1 MPTPMIDRFARG
13 RAAGR
18 LGSAPGWLWG
28 AAGAACCL
36 SLARLE
42 PNLVEEGLVVH
53 VAQRLVRGEH
63 LYRDVV
69 FFTGPL
75 PFELLGALFRAF
87 GEQLAVGRAAQAVA
101 QGAAAGATWALA
113 RRAAVG
119 PLAHLAAALVAA
131 APALLFPL
139 FSIFYYTPLAFAL
152 GTLAAWC
159 ALRAADSNRFAAS
172 AGVLVAAVALCKQTL
187 GVALAAGLFAC
198 VVAQAPRAARRSRA
212 ASMALAAAAVAL
224 ATLGYYG
231 ARGDLADLVRC
242 LVGVPLSLGEH
253 YRSPFMNL
261 WPPGRL
267 APELAASKALYLPN
281 LWLLR
286 HGVFGY
292 PGFGIVL
299 ATQLLY
305 ALPIVA
311 LLGTALAR
319 LAGPLPP
326 ALWCN
331 AALLFA
337 VSTNLVPRTD
347 WGHLV
352 YALPSAGVQVVLLA
366 GFGLRAGARPVRGAL
381 AVVAAVGTLGLG
393 AAAVE
398 IARWLHAESGQPT
411 WGPRIPLRP
420 VSPVYRLASVPRV
433 IHFLRQRIEPREPIF
448 VARAEPLL
456 YFATDASNPTPYGG
470 VLPVLNAEQEE
481 RILAAL
487 PRVRY
492 VVMSDVDQPSWT
504 YYADELPR
512 VQEHLERHYA
522 IPPYFPLDDASWL
535 VVLERGS
542 DRGPTAIDLIAERPR
557 ARAFV
562 RDAPGEERDEPLPPP
577 RLAAHQNRRPLAMR
591 LGRFGGGL
599 DYEIEVPAA
608 ARFEAGVGFRGMA
621 SLDDLHE
628 HPRRSRMRVLVRRPG
643 ADFEELG
650 TVRVDDSRKAGRRW
664 TPLEAD
670 LAPWAGERVTLRL
683 ELVPEVPLDARADLV
698 WWGSPRIALPPEVAA
713 SRPGRGAPASAPDY
727 ASGAAEE
734 ERE

>member
-1 MPTPMIDRFARG
+1 MPTQMSDRVERRRTSRALGFA
-13 RAAGR
+13 AAWVW
-18 LGSAPGWLWG
+18 AATG
-28 AAGAACCL
+28 AAACL
-36 SLARLE
+36 SVAWLE
-42 PNLVEEGLVVH
+42 PNMVEEGLVVH
-53 VAQRLVRGEH
+53 VAQRLVRGDH

-87 GEQLAVGRAAQAVA
+87 GEELWVGRIAQAVA
-101 QGAAAGATWALA
+101 QGAATAATWALA
-113 RRAAVG
+113 RRAAAG
-119 PLAHLAAALVAA
+119 PLAHVAAALVAA
-131 APALLFPL
+131 APVLLFPL

-159 ALRAADSNRFAAS
+159 AARAPDSTRFAAG
-172 AGVLVAAVALCKQTL
+172 AGALVAAVALCKQTL

-198 VVAQAPRAARRSRA
+198 IVTHAPRAARRGRA
-212 ASMALAAAAVAL
+212 ASMTLAAATMAL

-242 LVGVPLSLGEH
+242 LVGVPLALGDH

-261 WPPGRL
+261 WPPGHL
-267 APELAASKALYLPN
+267 APELVASKALYLPN

-286 HGVFGY
+286 HGVFGH

-305 ALPIVA
+305 ALPILA
-311 LLGTALAR
+311 LLGTGLAR

-326 ALWCN
+326 AVWCN
-331 AALLFA
+331 AALLLA

-366 GFGLRAGARPVRGAL
+366 GSGLRQRAGSGRGAL
-381 AVVAAVGTLGLG
+381 AAVAAVGTLGLG
-393 AAAVE
+393 AVAVE
-398 IARWLHAESGQPT
+398 IVRWLHLESGQPT

-433 IHFLRQRIEPREPIF
+433 IHFLRQRIEPGEPIF

-456 YFATDASNPTPYGG
+456 YFATDATNPTPYGG

-504 YYADELPR
+504 YYADELPA

-535 VVLERGS
+535 VVLERGV

-562 RDAPGEERDEPLPPP
+562 RDAPGEERDEPSPPP

-591 LGRFGGGL
+591 LGRFGGGI

-628 HPRRSRMRVLVRRPG
+628 HPRRSRMRVLVRRAG
-643 ADFEELG
+643 ADFEELV

-664 TPLEAD
+664 TSAEAD
-670 LAPWAGERVTLRL
+670 LAAWAGERVTLRL
-683 ELVPEVPLDARADLV
+683 ELVPEVALDPRADLV
-698 WWGSPRIALPPEVAA
+698 WWGSPRIALPPEVGA
-713 SRPGRGAPASAPDY
+713 SQPTRGAAAPAPDY
-727 ASGAAEE
+727 ATGEGEE
-734 ERE
+734 VLE

>member
-1 MPTPMIDRFARG
+1 MPTKMSERVERG
-13 RAAGR
+13 TAPRAPRSTVA
-18 LGSAPGWLWG
+18 WLWG
-28 AAGAACCL
+28 AAGAAACL
-36 SLARLE
+36 SVAWLE

-53 VAQRLVRGEH
+53 VAQRLVRGDH

-87 GEQLAVGRAAQAVA
+87 GEEIAVGRAAQAVA
-101 QGAAAGATWALA
+101 QGAATAATWALA
-113 RRAAVG
+113 RRAAAG
-119 PLAHLAAALVAA
+119 PLAHLAAAVVAA

-152 GTLAAWC
+152 GTLGAWSAA
-159 ALRAADSNRFAAS
+159 RAPDSSRFAAG

-187 GVALAAGLFAC
+187 GVTLAAGLFAC
-198 VVAQAPRAARRSRA
+198 VVAQSPSGARRSRA
-212 ASMALAAAAVAL
+212 ASMLIAAGAVTL

-231 ARGDLADLVRC
+231 ARGDLPDLVRC
-242 LVGVPLSLGEH
+242 LVGVPLALGDH

-261 WPPGRL
+261 WPPGQL

-286 HGVFGY
+286 HGVFGH

-305 ALPIVA
+305 ALPI
-311 LLGTALAR
+311 LGLVGTGLAR

-331 AALLFA
+331 AALLLA
-337 VSTNLVPRTD
+337 VATNLVPRTD

-352 YALPSAGVQVVLLA
+352 YALPSAGVQVVLLT
-366 GFGLRAGARPVRGAL
+366 GLGRRARTRRVRSAL
-381 AVVAAVGTLGLG
+381 AVLAGVGTLGLG
-393 AAAVE
+393 VAAAE
-398 IARWLHAESGQPT
+398 IALWLHAESGRPT
-411 WGPRIPLRP
+411 WGPRIPLQP

-433 IHFLRQRIEPREPIF
+433 IHFLRQRIEPGEPIF

-481 RILAAL
+481 AILAAL

-522 IPPYFPLDDASWL
+522 IPAYFPLDDASWL
-535 VVLERGS
+535 VVLERGI

-562 RDAPGEERDEPLPPP
+562 RDAPGEEREDPRPPP

-591 LGRFGGGL
+591 LGRYGGGL
-599 DYEIEVPAA
+599 DYEIDVPAA

-628 HPRRSRMRVLVRRPG
+628 HPRRSRMRVLIRGPG
-643 ADFEELG
+643 SDFEELV
-650 TVRVDDSRKAGRRW
+650 TVRIDDSRGAGRRW
-664 TPLEAD
+664 TPAETD
-670 LAPWAGERVTLRL
+670 LGPWAGERVTLRL
-683 ELVPEVPLDARADLV
+683 ELVPELALDARADLA
-698 WWGSPRIALPPEVAA
+698 WWGSPRIALPAEIAPPEPV
-713 SRPGRGAPASAPDY
+713 RGAPAPAPDY
-727 ASGAAEE
+727 ATGDGEE